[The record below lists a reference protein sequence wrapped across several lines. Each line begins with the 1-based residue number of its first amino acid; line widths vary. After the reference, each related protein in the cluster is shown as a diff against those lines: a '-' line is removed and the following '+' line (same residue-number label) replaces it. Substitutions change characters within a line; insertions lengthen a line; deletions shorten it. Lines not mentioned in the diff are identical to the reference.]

1 MMYSSPHR
9 FAWFQVRSAVGRT
22 FRSTRSAA
30 RCRVAGALVAL
41 VVISMSAALAGAQVD
56 PAQRR
61 AAALLRRAPVF
72 DGHNDLP
79 WVIREDAI
87 ALGDLDRYDIAQPT
101 RGDTDLLRLR
111 QGGVGAQFW
120 SVYIPGDL
128 GGGFAR
134 TQLEQIELA
143 RRIIRRYGKDL
154 ALATSAAEV
163 RRAFAQRRIASL
175 LGIEGG
181 HAIENSLGALRA
193 YFELGVRYMTLTHNQ
208 TLDWADAALDTPRH
222 RGLTKFG
229 VAVVGE
235 MNRLGMLVDLSHTSP
250 DTMRTALDATVAPVI
265 FSHSC
270 ARGLVDHP
278 RNVPDD
284 VLARLPNNGGV
295 VLVTFVPSFANAKV
309 AAWEL
314 PLFSLKRAAKS
325 DAERTAIEARYRA
338 AHGARPR
345 GSLRDVADHIDY
357 IRKRVGVDHVGLGGD
372 FYGAGSDQVVVG
384 LEDVSKYPDLI
395 AELFRRGWSEADLAK
410 LTSGNLLR
418 VLAKAEQVATRLQ
431 KDPSTRAP
439 SMATLETID
448 HPGGQVAPVKP

>member
-1 MMYSSPHR
+1 MMHASPLS
-9 FAWFQVRSAVGRT
+9 WFRTRAAVGKT
-22 FRSTRSAA
+22 FRPTRSAA
-30 RCRVAGALVAL
+30 RYHVSGSL
-41 VVISMSAALAGAQVD
+41 AALLAFAVVPPMAGAQVD

-87 ALGDLDRYDIAQPT
+87 ALGDLDRYDIARPA
-101 RGDTDLLRLR
+101 RGDTDLARLR

-134 TQLEQIELA
+134 TQLEQIDLA
-143 RRIIRRYGKDL
+143 RRIIHRYGKDL
-154 ALATSAAEV
+154 APATRAAEV

-193 YFELGVRYMTLTHNQ
+193 YFDLGVRYMTLTHNQ

-270 ARGLVDHP
+270 ARGLSTI
-278 RNVPDD
+278 
-284 VLARLPNNGGV
+284 LATCPMTCWRGCQA
-295 VLVTFVPSFANAKV
+295 T
-309 AAWEL
+309 AASCW
-314 PLFSLKRAAKS
+314 
-325 DAERTAIEARYRA
+325 
-338 AHGARPR
+338 
-345 GSLRDVADHIDY
+345 
-357 IRKRVGVDHVGLGGD
+357 
-372 FYGAGSDQVVVG
+372 
-384 LEDVSKYPDLI
+384 
-395 AELFRRGWSEADLAK
+395 
-410 LTSGNLLR
+410 
-418 VLAKAEQVATRLQ
+418 
-431 KDPSTRAP
+431 
-439 SMATLETID
+439 
-448 HPGGQVAPVKP
+448 